1 MASLSI
7 SRAWDEAKAVLAGD
21 GRLIWTVALALLFL
35 PQVLSSTVAPPTNV
49 ADQAAPA
56 GSGLVVTAALLVS
69 MIGQLAI
76 ARLAV
81 GPATSVGDAIRHGAR
96 RFLPA
101 LAAFLIFLF
110 GMALILVPLIMAL
123 GLSPMLLN
131 PASAPPA
138 QLLGRLLILVLL
150 AFLLSVKFLLVTPVA
165 SSEPIGPIAILKRSW
180 GLTGGHYARLLGFV
194 LLATVAALVVVLTA
208 QIVGTIFAKLFA
220 QSVSPLSAGALVLA
234 LFTAGAQAA
243 LSAAFTVMLARIYV
257 QAAGLGARVSVP
269 DTRDD

>member
-7 SRAWDEAKAVLAGD
+7 SRAWDEAKAVLARD

-35 PQVLSSTVAPPTNV
+35 PQVFSSTVAPPANV
-49 ADQAAPA
+49 AGEAAPA
-56 GSGLVVTAALLVS
+56 GSGLVVLVALLVS
-69 MIGQLAI
+69 MVGQLAI
-76 ARLAV
+76 VRLAV
-81 GPATSVGDAIRHGAR
+81 GPATSVGDAIRHGLR

-101 LAAFLIFLF
+101 LAAFFVFLL
-110 GMALILVPLIMAL
+110 GMALILVPLIMAI

-131 PASAPPA
+131 PASSPPP

-165 SSEPIGPIAILKRSW
+165 SSEEIGPIAILKRSW
-180 GLTGGHYARLLGFV
+180 MLTGGHYARLLGFV
-194 LLATVAALVVVLTA
+194 LLATIAALVAVITA

-220 QSVSPLSAGALVLA
+220 ESINPLSAGALVLG
-234 LFTAGAQAA
+234 LFTAGTQAA

-257 QAAGLGARVSVP
+257 QVAGVGTQASVP
-269 DTRDD
+269 NTSDD

>member
-7 SRAWDEAKAVLAGD
+7 SRAWDEAKAVLARD

-35 PQVLSSTVAPPTNV
+35 PQVLSSTVAPPANV

-56 GSGLVVTAALLVS
+56 GSGLIVTAALLVS

-76 ARLAV
+76 VRLAV

-101 LAAFLIFLF
+101 LAAFFIFLL

-150 AFLLSVKFLLVTPVA
+150 ALLLSVKFLLVTPVA
-165 SSEPIGPIAILKRSW
+165 SSEEIGPIAILRRSW
-180 GLTGGHYARLLGFV
+180 SLTGGHYARLLGFV
-194 LLATVAALVVVLTA
+194 LIATIAALVVVLTA

-220 QSVSPLSAGALVLA
+220 ESINPLSAGALVLG

-243 LSAAFTVMLARIYV
+243 LSAVFTIMLARIYV
-257 QAAGLGARVSVP
+257 QAAGSGNQVSVP
-269 DTRDD
+269 STRDE